1 MKDHSK
7 VVKYLE
13 NLNGRDLE
21 QLSKALGLS
30 LRTTVP
36 LVGELVCA
44 WLNREDNVIERSG
57 EPSWKSL
64 ESALCKIGQEG
75 LATTIAQGNVQVKRT
90 LPLCK
95 FRLYIFCR

>member
-7 VVKYLE
+7 VVKYLK
-13 NLNGRDLE
+13 NLNRLDLK

-30 LRTTVP
+30 YPKLRTTVP
-36 LVGELVCA
+36 LVEELVRA
-44 WLNREDNVIERSG
+44 WLNREDNVIELSG

-64 ESALCKIGQEG
+64 ESALHEIGQEG

-95 FRLYIFCR
+95 FSV